1 MNFKWDHHH
10 IDKSI
15 FNQNMLSCTYQS
27 VTLLTTKPFF
37 CFYQERDYKNQNR
50 IYRTWTPEG
59 AINKKTEA
67 AERKTQGSLKY
78 FVSNAS
84 GEITRMGCL
93 GVHKIVLVF
102 MRLKS
107 WRKPSQLLSFS
118 FLSNAS
124 EEDAVPKS
132 IKLACPSTLA
142 CPSINNHFQNLNRL
156 MLNGPTHDLAK
167 NWITGCAC

>member
-1 MNFKWDHHH
+1 MYLPVSHTHHN
-10 IDKSI
+10 K
-15 FNQNMLSCTYQS
+15 
-27 VTLLTTKPFF
+27 TLFL
-37 CFYQERDYKNQNR
+37 FYQERDYKNQNR

-67 AERKTQGSLKY
+67 AERKTQGSLEY

-107 WRKPSQLLSFS
+107 
-118 FLSNAS
+118 
-124 EEDAVPKS
+124 
-132 IKLACPSTLA
+132 
-142 CPSINNHFQNLNRL
+142 
-156 MLNGPTHDLAK
+156 
-167 NWITGCAC
+167 